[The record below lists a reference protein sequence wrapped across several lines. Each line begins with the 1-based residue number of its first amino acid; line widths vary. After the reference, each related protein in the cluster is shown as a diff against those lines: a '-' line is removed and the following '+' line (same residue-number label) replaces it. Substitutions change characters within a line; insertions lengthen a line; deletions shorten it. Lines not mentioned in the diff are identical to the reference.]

1 MSKPDDPTWSFD
13 VSKML
18 GDMKAPVID
27 MAELVVSQRKNIEA
41 LSNANKLAFDGIQ
54 AVARRQADVMRQMHE
69 ELSSMVSELMSAS
82 SPEERISKQADLA
95 KATYEKVL
103 GNMKELA
110 EMLANSNTE
119 AAEVITSRI
128 SESLDELKS
137 MATKPH
143 GPGPGRDD

>member
-1 MSKPDDPTWSFD
+1 MSKPGSPIWDID

-18 GDMKAPVID
+18 GDMKLPMVD
-27 MAELVVSQRKNIEA
+27 MDAIMASQRKNIEA
-41 LSNANKLAFDGIQ
+41 LTNANKLAFEGIQ
-54 AVARRQADVMRQMHE
+54 AVARRQADVMRQMIE
-69 ELSSMVSELMSAS
+69 ETSGMVSELMSAS
-82 SPEERISKQADLA
+82 SPEERISRQADLA

-110 EMLANSNTE
+110 EMLAKSNTE

-137 MATKPH
+137 MSAK
-143 GPGPGRDD
+143 

>member
-1 MSKPDDPTWSFD
+1 MSKPGSPIWDID

-18 GDMKAPVID
+18 GDMKLPMVD
-27 MAELVVSQRKNIEA
+27 MDAIMASQRKNIEA
-41 LSNANKLAFDGIQ
+41 LTNANKLAFEGIQ
-54 AVARRQADVMRQMHE
+54 AVARRQADVMRQMIE
-69 ELSSMVSELMSAS
+69 ETSGMVSELMSAS

-110 EMLANSNTE
+110 EMLAKSNTE

-137 MATKPH
+137 MSAK
-143 GPGPGRDD
+143 